1 MDVQTLGASARRRI
15 VDSENPDSVA
25 SAFRRRRWTRL
36 LDRFPDLAEMR
47 VLDLGG
53 TVQHWTTSPVMPASL
68 TVLNLMGQEAPDER
82 VDVQIGDACDPPSCV
97 RSETYDLVYSNSVLE
112 HVGGHARRQ
121 QMADVVA
128 ASGERHWVQ
137 TPNRYFPLEPHWLF
151 PGFQFLPIS
160 ARIWVTEHWPLGYIR
175 GVGRAAVEQVLST
188 ELVGSREMSFLFPDS
203 ELQSERALGLT
214 KSLIAVR

>member
-1 MDVQTLGASARRRI
+1 MDVQALGVSARRRI

-36 LDRFPDLAEMR
+36 LDRFPDLGEMR

-53 TVQHWTTSPVMPASL
+53 TVEHWHTSPVVPAHL
-68 TVLNLMGQEAPDER
+68 TVLNLMEQDAWDDR
-82 VDVQIGDACDPPSCV
+82 IDVVVGDAC
-97 RSETYDLVYSNSVLE
+97 ETPTSLRGKHFDLVYSNSVLE

-121 QMADVVA
+121 QMADVIA
-128 ASGERHWVQ
+128 EGGDHHWVQ
-137 TPNRYFPLEPHWLF
+137 TPNRYFPIEPHWLF

-160 ARIWVTEHWPLGYIR
+160 SRIWLTEHWPLGYIR
-175 GVGRAAVEQVLST
+175 GAGRDAVEQVLST

-203 ELQSERALGLT
+203 ELLTERVAGLT